1 MVSGGVSLFRGVY
14 MSNFKLDKKYLCWG
28 ITAFLVIVACI
39 AFYSIIYYMSG
50 IRTALRLLL
59 QILSPF
65 IMGAALAYILTPVSK
80 FLQARLFQPLG
91 IKLFRDSARAG
102 KFGRGMAIGTAVIL
116 IVAFISVLLTLI
128 IPQLISSIESLL
140 ITVSS
145 SIDDLQNWADN
156 TLKDYPL
163 LETHFSDV
171 LNDISG
177 TITRWSKD
185 TLLPQMTNII
195 ASVSTGVINI
205 LMALVDILIAIAVSI
220 YLMYNREKLISQAKK
235 TMYSVFSPGRS
246 AKILK
251 VVRLT
256 DKTFLSFFIGKLLD
270 SLIIGIM
277 CYIGCLL
284 IGIKDSLLIA
294 VIVGITN
301 IIPVFGPFIGAV
313 PSALIVL
320 MDSPVKCLI
329 FVIFIIV
336 LQQFDGNFLGPKI
349 LGQKT
354 GLSGLWVLFSIIV
367 GAGLLGPMGM
377 IVGVP
382 AFAVIMAGA
391 RYIVNSRLRKRG
403 LPTDTSNY
411 DDLDYIDPETNAL
424 IKKPSPENA
433 PSKPRVRKKKQTK

>member
-1 MVSGGVSLFRGVY
+1 
-14 MSNFKLDKKYLCWG
+14 MSNFKFDKKYLYWG
-28 ITAFLVIVACI
+28 TTAFLVIVACI
-39 AFYSIIYYMSG
+39 AFYSIIYYMPG
-50 IRTALRLLL
+50 IRRAIRLLL

-80 FLQARLFQPLG
+80 VLQARLFQPLG
-91 IKLFRDSARAG
+91 MKMFRDVTRAG

-116 IVAFISVLLTLI
+116 IIAVISVLLTLI
-128 IPQLISSIESLL
+128 IPQLVSSIESLL
-140 ITVSS
+140 ITISS
-145 SIDDLQNWADN
+145 SIENLQKWADK
-156 TLKDYPL
+156 TLRDYPL
-163 LETHFSDV
+163 LDTYFSDV
-171 LNDISG
+171 VNDISG
-177 TITRWSKD
+177 TITRWSKE

-195 ASVSTGVINI
+195 ASVSTGVISI
-205 LMALVDILIAIAVSI
+205 LMTLVDILIAIAVSI
-220 YLMYNREKLISQAKK
+220 YLMYSREKLIAQVKK
-235 TMYSVFSPGRS
+235 TMYAVFSPERA

-256 DKTFLSFFIGKLLD
+256 DKTFLGFFIGKLLD
-270 SLIIGIM
+270 SLVIGIM

-284 IGIKDSLLIA
+284 IGINDSLLIA
-294 VIVGITN
+294 VIVGVTN

-367 GAGLLGPMGM
+367 GAGLLGPIGM
-377 IVGVP
+377 IIGVP
-382 AFAVIMAGA
+382 LAAVIMAGT

-403 LPTDTSNY
+403 LPTDTSIY

-424 IKKPSPENA
+424 IKKPSPGN
-433 PSKPRVRKKKQTK
+433 KPKQWGKKKKKTE